1 MSGLSFASIP
11 YLIQKMTEYENINDK
26 SNQTKY
32 DMAVLIY
39 FTQRLGMQ
47 KTKSSVLTFLKPEM
61 AISLGL
67 NLNKIVGY
75 ADPGGTFYQKIK
87 LR

>member
-1 MSGLSFASIP
+1 MLWNFFQQKFFENIFVKKMSGLSFAS
-11 YLIQKMTEYENINDK
+11 YLIFIRQKTTKYENINDK

-39 FTQRLGMQ
+39 FTHKLGMQ

-67 NLNKIVGY
+67 N
-75 ADPGGTFYQKIK
+75 
-87 LR
+87 

>member
-1 MSGLSFASIP
+1 
-11 YLIQKMTEYENINDK
+11 MTKYENINDK

-39 FTQRLGMQ
+39 FTHKLGMQ

-67 NLNKIVGY
+67 N
-75 ADPGGTFYQKIK
+75 
-87 LR
+87 